1 MPMPKKR
8 LSAAS
13 AAFGDGGIHTQWPKI
28 IAKLFMGRPLW
39 LRGCGFDRT
48 IDYRKCRAD
57 ALRPAFFFL
66 MI

>member
-28 IAKLFMGRPLW
+28 IAKLFIGNP
-39 LRGCGFDRT
+39 RGC
-48 IDYRKCRAD
+48 
-57 ALRPAFFFL
+57 
-66 MI
+66 MIAASIGRSTTANAAQMLYGQLFSSL